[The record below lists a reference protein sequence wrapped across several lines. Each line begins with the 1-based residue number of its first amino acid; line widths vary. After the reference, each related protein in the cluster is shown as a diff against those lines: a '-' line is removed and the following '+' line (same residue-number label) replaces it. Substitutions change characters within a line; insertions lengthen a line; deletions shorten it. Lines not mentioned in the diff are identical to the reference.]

1 MLYHL
6 FDLLKEFDIPGQ
18 GLFKFLSF
26 RAIFSFTLALVISIW
41 AGKGIIRLM
50 QKKQIGEEIRDL
62 GLEGQMQKKGTPTM
76 GGILIFLSIVIP
88 VLLLADL
95 TSIYTILMLVSTVW
109 FFAIGFADDYI
120 KVFKK
125 NKPSFGR
132 LRNLD
137 FFRCRGL
144 YFNRLRFKFIGLQ
157 LDFRQN
163 QP

>member
-50 QKKQIGEEIRDL
+50 QKKQIGEEIRNL

-76 GGILIFLSIVIP
+76 GGILIFLSIRI
-88 VLLLADL
+88 
-95 TSIYTILMLVSTVW
+95 
-109 FFAIGFADDYI
+109 
-120 KVFKK
+120 
-125 NKPSFGR
+125 NK
-132 LRNLD
+132 
-137 FFRCRGL
+137 
-144 YFNRLRFKFIGLQ
+144 
-157 LDFRQN
+157 
-163 QP
+163 